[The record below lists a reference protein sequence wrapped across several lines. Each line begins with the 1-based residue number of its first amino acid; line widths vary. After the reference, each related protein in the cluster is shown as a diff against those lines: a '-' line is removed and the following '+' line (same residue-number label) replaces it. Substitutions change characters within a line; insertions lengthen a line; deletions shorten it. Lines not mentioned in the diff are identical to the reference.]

1 LGQVDKSNAN
11 RILRK
16 ELLVG
21 ILNGLA
27 WALVVA
33 LFTYLWFGDWRI
45 GAVIAGALVINMAV
59 AALAGVSIPL
69 IMKQLKI
76 DPALAGGVVLTT
88 ITDVVGYLAFLGL
101 GATFL
106 L

>member
-1 LGQVDKSNAN
+1 MSRWRQAAARRFAPGRSPGDDAPSET
-11 RILRK
+11 LRWMK
-16 ELLVG
+16 AGLVLL
-21 ILNGLA
+21 
-27 WALVVA
+27 
-33 LFTYLWFGDWRI
+33 
-45 GAVIAGALVINMAV
+45 AV

-106 L
+106 V